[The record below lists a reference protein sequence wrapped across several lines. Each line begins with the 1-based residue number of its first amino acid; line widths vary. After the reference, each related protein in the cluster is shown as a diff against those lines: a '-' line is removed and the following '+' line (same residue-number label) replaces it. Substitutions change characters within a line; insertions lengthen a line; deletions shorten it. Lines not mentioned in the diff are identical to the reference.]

1 MGQIFTI
8 ASGRVVEYCAKQNA
22 TPVWRQWIHYGYVYG
37 GGSMW
42 TDISFISLSND
53 SSSSFKFASCLGLE
67 VPEVIETNV
76 FIICIDSIA
85 KIVFHRILRS
95 LSVVYWCRESTSND
109 VTKLALEMLHF
120 EKHWLLFSAVIYMQ
134 FWRNNLVVFQSF
146 HEEFDVSFIF
156 KGIGTDGAGDSTL
169 STALSF
175 FCLLTAWEWTVI
187 GFTHNYRNWRV
198 VLQYIVLQKVRFH
211 CYIPDFKCSFLC
223 VKIPREFTDW
233 QLYKGSLNLYF
244 SYVWLNLCLA
254 TLSRPFCSTIE
265 FFTKFGPMP
274 INVLQSRDRRA
285 TTLCE
290 WYDRWAK
297 KNVGQSHQEKFATW
311 FWWKIIT
318 GNYRQLWLPN

>member
-1 MGQIFTI
+1 
-8 ASGRVVEYCAKQNA
+8 
-22 TPVWRQWIHYGYVYG
+22 
-37 GGSMW
+37 
-42 TDISFISLSND
+42 
-53 SSSSFKFASCLGLE
+53 
-67 VPEVIETNV
+67 
-76 FIICIDSIA
+76 
-85 KIVFHRILRS
+85 
-95 LSVVYWCRESTSND
+95 
-109 VTKLALEMLHF
+109 
-120 EKHWLLFSAVIYMQ
+120 MQ

-187 GFTHNYRNWRV
+187 GFTHNYRSWRV
-198 VLQYIVLQKVRFH
+198 VLQYIVLQKVSIN
-211 CYIPDFKCSFLC
+211 CYTPDFKCSVLC

-285 TTLCE
+285 TTLSE

-297 KNVGQSHQEKFATW
+297 KMLVRFTKRNSLLDFIEKSLQATIAKYG
-311 FWWKIIT
+311 FPIRERT
-318 GNYRQLWLPN
+318 LLCQTLLMYLWTN